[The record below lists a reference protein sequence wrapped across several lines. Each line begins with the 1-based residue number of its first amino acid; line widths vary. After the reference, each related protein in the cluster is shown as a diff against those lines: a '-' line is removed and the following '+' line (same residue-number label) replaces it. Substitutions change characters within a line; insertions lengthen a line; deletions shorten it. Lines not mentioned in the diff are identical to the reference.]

1 MKTFKDKE
9 ILIFQV
15 TWELF
20 SEKGFY
26 DIKISEIAKIAGIGK
41 GTVYS
46 YFTSKE
52 ELVQKMIMY
61 TLEKAHKEIIETI
74 SKVDSPI
81 EKLRLI
87 GKNDINRRM
96 DILKT
101 MKIIQMINDF
111 DKENIKKNVFE
122 MMNKRFIMIEN
133 IMSDGIKK
141 NVIQVDSSIN
151 STILYIGTMNNALMI
166 NNFTDNLVN
175 MEEILEF
182 VISLLEKRK
191 EIKQGN

>member
-1 MKTFKDKE
+1 LKTFKDKE

>member
-111 DKENIKKNVFE
+111 DKENNKKNVFE

>member
-15 TWELF
+15 TWKLF

-52 ELVQKMIMY
+52 ELVQKMIIY
-61 TLEKAHKEIIETI
+61 NLEKAHKEIIETI

-141 NVIQVDSSIN
+141 NIIQVDSSIN
-151 STILYIGTMNNALMI
+151 STILYIGTMNNALMV

-182 VISLLEKRK
+182 VINLLGK
-191 EIKQGN
+191 ENK

>member
-1 MKTFKDKE
+1 
-9 ILIFQV
+9 
-15 TWELF
+15 
-20 SEKGFY
+20 
-26 DIKISEIAKIAGIGK
+26 
-41 GTVYS
+41 
-46 YFTSKE
+46 
-52 ELVQKMIMY
+52 MIMY